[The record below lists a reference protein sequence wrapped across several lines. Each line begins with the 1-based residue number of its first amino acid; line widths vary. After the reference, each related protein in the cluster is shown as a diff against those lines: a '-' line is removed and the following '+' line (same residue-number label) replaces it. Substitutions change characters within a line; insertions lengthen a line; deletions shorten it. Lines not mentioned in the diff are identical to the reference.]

1 MPVRRWSGISAA
13 AVSSTTPPMA
23 TLSTPQQGW
32 RPPTSSWAPASVS
45 APRSPMPPGISGA
58 GRSAISCCAGAAN
71 RSAPTSR
78 CRKPHSRGRPPGNMR
93 TPLRNS
99 RRAMRRRCRPSPP
112 WSGCMPTTRWPV
124 FTSSG
129 CSMAARAS
137 ACNWNRDHQRMP
149 ETTRDFSAGSYRFIP
164 AGFQYSSGA
173 AAASGYE
180 IERVRFDKM
189 PSLADGFAQI
199 ANYIQAAGRPLTSF
213 CACELRSPAAFTE
226 DGFRRFNEHYVK
238 TLAEW
243 KIFDG
248 TTNPVARSNVCPE
261 IDPPAEPSFY
271 AFSFTRPGTG
281 AAPSFVIA
289 GGAELGGGSGT
300 YPERIVRY
308 RDLSSDGL
316 QEKVRFTVGSMQ
328 ERLGE
333 FGYGWKDTT
342 AVQAYSVHDFHPVIA
357 DELVRRGAVRS
368 GLTWHFA
375 RPPVVDLE
383 FEMDCRRVARETA
396 I

>member
-1 MPVRRWSGISAA
+1 MP
-13 AVSSTTPPMA
+13 
-23 TLSTPQQGW
+23 
-32 RPPTSSWAPASVS
+32 
-45 APRSPMPPGISGA
+45 
-58 GRSAISCCAGAAN
+58 
-71 RSAPTSR
+71 
-78 CRKPHSRGRPPGNMR
+78 
-93 TPLRNS
+93 
-99 RRAMRRRCRPSPP
+99 
-112 WSGCMPTTRWPV
+112 
-124 FTSSG
+124 
-129 CSMAARAS
+129 
-137 ACNWNRDHQRMP
+137 
-149 ETTRDFSAGSYRFIP
+149 RDFPAGNYRFIP
-164 AGFQYSSGA
+164 AVFQYSSGA
-173 AAASGYE
+173 AADSGFE
-180 IERVRFDKM
+180 VERVRFDKLL
-189 PSLADGFAQI
+189 PLAEGFAQ
-199 ANYIQAAGRPLTSF
+199 AAKYIEAAGRPLTSF
-213 CACELRSPAAFTE
+213 CACELRSPGAFTE
-226 DGFRRFNEHYVK
+226 DGFRKFNQHYVK

-248 TTNPVARSNVCPE
+248 ASNPVARSNVGPE

-316 QEKVRFTVGSMQ
+316 KEKVRFTVGSME

-342 AVQAYSVHDFHPVIA
+342 AVQAYTVHDFHPVVV
-357 DELVRRGAVRS
+357 DELVRRGALRS

-383 FEMDCRRVARETA
+383 FEMDCRRVARETV